1 MAPHT
6 ATSQV
11 GGEHRV
17 VHSESRRPVERIVAD
32 VIWFIIGFI
41 VVLLLFRFA
50 LLLFGANPAAAFTQI
65 IYSLSAPFMA
75 PFEAVFGATAVER
88 SVFEWSALLAVF
100 VYLLI
105 GWGITSLVAA
115 LTPRYSASTVEEVEH
130 VEDDEHIA
138 RTR

>member
-1 MAPHT
+1 MAPHA

-17 VHSESRRPVERIVAD
+17 VHSEARRPIERIVAD

-41 VVLLLFRFA
+41 VVVLLFRFA
-50 LLLFGANPAAAFTQI
+50 LLLFGANPEAGFTQI
-65 IYSLSAPFMA
+65 IYALSAPFMA
-75 PFEAVFGATAVER
+75 PFQAVFGTTAVER

-105 GWGITSLVAA
+105 GWGLTSLVMA
-115 LTPRYSASTVEEVEH
+115 LTPRYGASTVEEVEH
-130 VEDDEHIA
+130 VEEDEHVT
-138 RTR
+138 RTL